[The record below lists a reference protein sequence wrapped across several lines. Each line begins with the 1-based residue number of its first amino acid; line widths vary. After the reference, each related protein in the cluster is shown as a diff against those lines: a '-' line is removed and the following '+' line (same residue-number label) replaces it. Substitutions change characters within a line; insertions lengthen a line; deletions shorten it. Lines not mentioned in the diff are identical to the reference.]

1 MEFVD
6 ENPDS
11 YETMRSV
18 SDLLLHTANSEYQND
33 YVVLVGDGKTYQHL
47 MKIKQ
52 TYGQLLNK
60 LLIFPGDWRLLANLQ
75 PLLLKIYFHAG
86 IKEIA
91 EASGFKTLTSLEK
104 CSNLGLT
111 TSSYKFGRLYLGQSS
126 LLSSNYHRQ
135 H

>member
-1 MEFVD
+1 MIYLVAQFLISYILHDFQDLYAYSIQGTVHTSNIYYMELVD

-60 LLIFPGDWRLLANLQ
+60 LLIFPGDWHLLAIFN
-75 PLLLKIYFHAG
+75 HC
-86 IKEIA
+86 
-91 EASGFKTLTSLEK
+91 
-104 CSNLGLT
+104 CSKSIFMLG
-111 TSSYKFGRLYLGQSS
+111 
-126 LLSSNYHRQ
+126 
-135 H
+135 